1 LIDSNVKMNLFFRLN
16 ESDYVKAGSRIV
28 DPVETPVGKVGLAI
42 CYDLRF
48 PELSAALRHKGADIL
63 TYPSAFTV
71 ETGYAHWETL
81 LRSRYRAMSPN
92 DTREGP
98 KIVPK
103 VSHII

>member
-1 LIDSNVKMNLFFRLN
+1 MFSLAAAYKYIIFRLN
-16 ESDYVKAGSRIV
+16 ESDYVEAGSRVV

-48 PELSAALRHKGADIL
+48 PELSAALRHRGAEIL

-81 LRSRYRAMSPN
+81 LRSRCQFLSLTLVN
-92 DTREGP
+92 
-98 KIVPK
+98 
-103 VSHII
+103 